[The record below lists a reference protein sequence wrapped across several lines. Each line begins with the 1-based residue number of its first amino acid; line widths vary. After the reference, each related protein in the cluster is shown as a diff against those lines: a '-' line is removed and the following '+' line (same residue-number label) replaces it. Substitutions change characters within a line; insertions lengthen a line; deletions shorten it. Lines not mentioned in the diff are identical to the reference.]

1 MNNLMLIRMLS
12 KAKYVVAIV
21 FTLVILPVGLHW
33 LEKHEA
39 KRYQRLIDKPG
50 E

>member
-1 MNNLMLIRMLS
+1 MIEALS
-12 KAKYVVAIV
+12 HTWEFFFGWIV